1 MNRVS
6 FDTCENFIADLRSG
20 PMGEAEDNRRQ
31 LALAKR
37 AVQQVIREQL
47 TPRQREVLLLYFFE
61 RQTIPR
67 IAADLGVNKSTVS
80 RTLARALR
88 TLRSRLQYFRLR

>member
-6 FDTCENFIADLRSG
+6 FDVCENFISDMRGG
-20 PMGEAEDNRRQ
+20 PMEEEEDNHRQ
-31 LALAKR
+31 LMLAKR
-37 AVQQVIREQL
+37 AMQQVIREQL

-61 RQTIPR
+61 RRTIPR
-67 IAADLGVNKSTVS
+67 IAEELGVNKSTVS